1 MADEANPPSP
11 SGPGVGRRDHGHL
24 PSRHLEGR
32 RSSRHEDSH
41 RQIVEGPIP
50 RTDSMRNPCRVEP
63 LPVVPLLPWTKRR
76 NTSAPA
82 SVSLPLKRHLQKKSA
97 SVVAMVP
104 AVVVVGIA
112 AGRSLLLGKEQLAK
126 PFPLNLWPVPPS
138 SRQSTIVTS

>member
-63 LPVVPLLPWTKRR
+63 LLVELPQTWRRKKRS
-76 NTSAPA
+76 TSAPVTG
-82 SVSLPLKRHLQKKSA
+82 SPLRRRHQPLKSA
-97 SVVAMVP
+97 DVTTMV
-104 AVVVVGIA
+104 AVVVIVGIA
-112 AGRSLLLGKEQLAK
+112 AGGFLLLGKEQLAK
-126 PFPLNLWPVPPS
+126 PLPPSLWSVPPS
-138 SRQSTIVTS
+138 SP